1 MSDELVNI
9 LQILVSKLGMDCLNK
24 SNTWR
29 YIDDYAPQAA
39 SEDKRKLKMAFKSQA
54 FDEFYVASDINKVA
68 TKLKNETFWSDDV
81 VNDVVQSFAKVMGI
95 TIIQTTGN
103 VQNTI
108 TQSSNANNTKSN
120 LKNNSNNTQMAL
132 PSTKVVNKTNQQRN
146 TLPKTRPAKSIKVV
160 NKTNKQPSINNANSK
175 LSTISQNIYQN
186 IKKKITKIKTINV
199 GKVYFFNFLLTY
211 ALPFTITYL
220 ITKIKRPIL
229 TLILD
234 IFMIIG
240 LFIVFYLLNEIEFDE
255 DIEIGHF
262 IFIIIV
268 SPILVSLLQVFGI
281 ILEWKWYRYIWV
293 ISLMLILYMAM
304 VYLFVA
310 QDISRKRREE
320 WLKNKLKNNIC

>member
-132 PSTKVVNKTNQQRN
+132 PSTKVVNKTNQQ
-146 TLPKTRPAKSIKVV
+146 
-160 NKTNKQPSINNANSK
+160 PSINNDNSK

-186 IKKKITKIKTINV
+186 VKKKITKIKKINI

-234 IFMIIG
+234 IFMSIG

-268 SPILVSLLQVFGI
+268 SPILVSLLLVFGI
-281 ILEWKWYRYIWV
+281 VWGWKWYRYIWV

-320 WLKNKLKNNIC
+320 WLKNKLKNDIY

>member
-160 NKTNKQPSINNANSK
+160 NKTNQQPSINNANSK

-220 ITKIKRPIL
+220 ITKIKRPIF
-229 TLILD
+229 TLIID
-234 IFMIIG
+234 ILMIIG
-240 LFIVFYLLNEIEFDE
+240 LVTVFMANQIDFDD
-255 DIEIGHF
+255 DIEMSHF

-268 SPILVSLLQVFGI
+268 SPILVSLLLVFGI

-293 ISLMLILYMAM
+293 ILLMLILYMAM

-310 QDISRKRREE
+310 QDISRKRRVER
-320 WLKNKLKNNIC
+320 LKNNIC

>member
-9 LQILVSKLGMDCLNK
+9 LQILVSKLGMDCLNQ

-103 VQNTI
+103 GQNTI

-120 LKNNSNNTQMAL
+120 LINNSNNTQTAL
-132 PSTKVVNKTNQQRN
+132 PSTKAVNKTNQQRNALPKTRPAKSTKVVNKTNQQ
-146 TLPKTRPAKSIKVV
+146 
-160 NKTNKQPSINNANSK
+160 PSINNDNSK

-186 IKKKITKIKTINV
+186 VKKKITKIKKINI

-220 ITKIKRPIL
+220 ITKIKRPIF
-229 TLILD
+229 TLIID
-234 IFMIIG
+234 ILMIIG
-240 LFIVFYLLNEIEFDE
+240 LVTVFMANQIDFDD
-255 DIEIGHF
+255 DIEMSHF

-268 SPILVSLLQVFGI
+268 SPILVSLLLVFGI

-293 ISLMLILYMAM
+293 ILLMLILYMAM

-320 WLKNKLKNNIC
+320 WKKNKLKNDIY